1 MTDKVASFFCAHC
14 GNESRQ
20 WMGFCHMCG
29 AQDPLVEAPRAKT
42 RRGAWL
48 PDATSEPV
56 ELSRVSE
63 METPRISLPY
73 PELNRILGGGLVPG
87 SVVLLAGD
95 PGIGKSTL
103 LLQAA
108 AALADS
114 SERGGVLY
122 VSGEESPDQVQMR
135 ARRLRVRGQGLYLL
149 GETNLEAVLHWLGQM
164 SVTAV
169 VVDSI
174 QTLYSEGLS
183 AAPGSLIQV
192 RECTRRLLAWAK
204 EHGTPVLLA
213 GHVTKEGDVAGP
225 RALEHMVDVVL
236 YLEGERFGANRLLRG
251 TKNRFG
257 ATHEVAVYQMEE
269 QGLVEVHDPSR
280 VLLSHRRGAAVG
292 SAVVAVVEGTRPLLV
307 EVQALT
313 SPAHGPVPRRVVNG
327 MEVNRVIMVAAVL
340 ARRAGL
346 PLGGQDIIVNVVGG
360 LRLSE
365 PAADLAV
372 ALAIASSF
380 REAPLDDNIVALGE
394 VGLSGEVRP
403 VPQIEQRLQEA
414 SRLGFRRAVVG
425 ERGRRAEASNG
436 SVEVLEVATLRDA
449 LRHVLP
455 RRRTVVEESA
465 EAVEAAPGRDS

>member
-1 MTDKVASFFCAHC
+1 
-14 GNESRQ
+14 
-20 WMGFCHMCG
+20 MGFCHMCG
-29 AQDPLVEAPRAKT
+29 VQEPLVEAPKVEAPRTKS

-63 METPRISLPY
+63 MEAPRISLPY
-73 PELNRILGGGLVPG
+73 SELNRILGGGLVPG

-103 LLQAA
+103 LLQVA

-114 SERGGVLY
+114 LGSGAPQEHRGVLY
-122 VSGEESPDQVQMR
+122 VSGEESPDQVQLR
-135 ARRLRVRGQGLYLL
+135 ARRLGVKGAGLYLL

-164 SVTAV
+164 SVSAV

-183 AAPGSLIQV
+183 AVPGSLSQV

-204 EHGTPVLLA
+204 EQGTPVLLA

-269 QGLVEVHDPSR
+269 RGLVEVHDPSR
-280 VLLSHRRGAAVG
+280 ALLSHRRGAAVG
-292 SAVVAVVEGTRPLLV
+292 SAVVAVGEGTRPLLV

-327 MEVNRVIMVAAVL
+327 LEVNRVIMVSAVL

-380 REAPLDDNIVALGE
+380 REAPLDERLVVLGE

-403 VPQIEQRLQEA
+403 VPQMERRLEEA
-414 SRLGFRRAVVG
+414 SRLGFRRVVVG
-425 ERGRRAEASNG
+425 ERSQRAETSNG
-436 SVEVLEVATLRDA
+436 NVEVVEVATLLDA

-455 RRRTVVEESA
+455 RKRSREQDPA
-465 EAVEAAPGRDS
+465 GAVAAAPGRDS

>member
-1 MTDKVASFFCAHC
+1 
-14 GNESRQ
+14 
-20 WMGFCHMCG
+20 MGFCHACG
-29 AQDPLVEAPRAKT
+29 AQDPLVEAPRTKT

-48 PDATSEPV
+48 PDATSQPV

-63 METPRISLPY
+63 MEAPRISLPDS
-73 PELNRILGGGLVPG
+73 ELNRILGGGLVPG

-103 LLQAA
+103 LLQVA
-108 AALADS
+108 AALANGPQG
-114 SERGGVLY
+114 GGVLY

-135 ARRLRVRGQGLYLL
+135 ARRLRVKGDGLYLL
-149 GETNLEAVLHWLGQM
+149 GETNLEAALHWLGQM

-183 AAPGSLIQV
+183 AAPGSLSQV

-269 QGLVEVHDPSR
+269 RGLVEVLDPSR
-280 VLLSHRRGAAVG
+280 ALLSHRLGGAVG

-313 SPAHGPVPRRVVNG
+313 SPAYGPVPRRVVNG
-327 MEVNRVIMVAAVL
+327 MEVNRVLMVAAVL

-365 PAADLAV
+365 PSADLAV

-380 REAPLDDNIVALGE
+380 REAPLDESLVVLGE

-403 VPQIEQRLQEA
+403 VPQVERRLQEA
-414 SRLGFRRAVVG
+414 SRLGFRRAVVA
-425 ERGRRAEASNG
+425 ERGQRAEAWNG
-436 SVEVLEVATLRDA
+436 SVEVLEVATLREA

-455 RRRTVVEESA
+455 RRRSPQQDPA
-465 EAVEAAPGRDS
+465 EAVEAAPGRST

>member
-1 MTDKVASFFCAHC
+1 
-14 GNESRQ
+14 
-20 WMGFCHMCG
+20 MGFCHVCG
-29 AQDPLVEAPRAKT
+29 AQDPLVEAPSPKT
-42 RRGAWL
+42 RRGTWL
-48 PDATSEPV
+48 PDAATAEPV
-56 ELSRVSE
+56 ELSRVSD
-63 METPRISLPY
+63 MGPPRIALPY

-103 LLQAA
+103 LLQVA
-108 AALADS
+108 AALAS
-114 SERGGVLY
+114 SPSTDASPARGGVLY

-135 ARRLRVRGQGLYLL
+135 ARRLEVRGGGLYLL

-164 SVTAV
+164 SVSAV
-169 VVDSI
+169 VIDSI
-174 QTLYSEGLS
+174 QTLYSEGTS
-183 AAPGSLIQV
+183 SVPGSLSQV

-204 EHGTPVLLA
+204 GHGTPVLLA

-269 QGLVEVHDPSR
+269 RGLVEVHDPSR
-280 VLLSHRRGAAVG
+280 ALLSHRRGAPVG

-327 MEVNRVIMVAAVL
+327 LELNRVLMVSAVL
-340 ARRAGL
+340 SRRAGL
-346 PLGGQDIIVNVVGG
+346 PLGGQDVIVNVVGG

-365 PAADLAV
+365 PAVDLAV

-380 REAPLDDNIVALGE
+380 REAPLDERLVVLGE

-403 VPQIEQRLQEA
+403 VPQMEHRLREA

-425 ERGRRAEASNG
+425 ERGEGAEAWDG
-436 SVEVLEVATLRDA
+436 SVEVIEVATLREA
-449 LRHVLP
+449 LRHALP
-455 RRRTVVEESA
+455 RRPREDDPAVAVASAAGRTS
-465 EAVEAAPGRDS
+465 

>member
-1 MTDKVASFFCAHC
+1 
-14 GNESRQ
+14 
-20 WMGFCHMCG
+20 MGFCHLCG
-29 AQDPLVEAPRAKT
+29 AQEPLVEAPRQKP

-63 METPRISLPY
+63 LATSRIALPY
-73 PELNRILGGGLVPG
+73 SELNRILGGGLVPG

-103 LLQAA
+103 LLQVAS
-108 AALADS
+108 ALAGS
-114 SERGGVLY
+114 SEGQGVLY

-135 ARRLRVRGQGLYLL
+135 ARRLRVKGEGLYLL

-164 SVTAV
+164 SVSAV

-174 QTLYSEGLS
+174 QTLYSQELS
-183 AAPGSLIQV
+183 AVPGSLSQV

-280 VLLSHRRGAAVG
+280 ALLSHRRGGAVG

-327 MEVNRVIMVAAVL
+327 MEVNRVLMVAAVL

-365 PAADLAV
+365 PSADLAA

-380 REAPLDDNIVALGE
+380 REAPLDESLVALGE

-403 VPQIEQRLQEA
+403 VPQMERRLQEA
-414 SRLGFRRAVVG
+414 SRLGFRCAVVG
-425 ERGRRAEASNG
+425 ERGQQAETWNG

-455 RRRTVVEESA
+455 RRRPPEQEPA
-465 EAVEAAPGRDS
+465 GAVGAAPGRDS